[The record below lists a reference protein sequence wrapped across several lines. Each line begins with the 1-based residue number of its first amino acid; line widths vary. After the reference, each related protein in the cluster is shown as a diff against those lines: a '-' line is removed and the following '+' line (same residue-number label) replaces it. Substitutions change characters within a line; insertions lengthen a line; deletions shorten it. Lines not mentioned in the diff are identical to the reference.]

1 MFHFLSPIFSERHPW
16 VTLSLWH
23 DLWCELTPT
32 CCQCDDPDTTEWPL
46 RTARCW
52 RAESTHR
59 RDSDTGCALCARAN
73 LHTYGSSTALPRY
86 HQGGHLLCRQKRRKY
101 KLNIRKCI
109 GYWFWLENCW
119 TCFESKAQ
127 KSKLLTILSKN
138 QWMQEKTRWD
148 KWQVNNPG
156 WERWEIVFSQSQALL
171 SSKLIILTK
180 SNWNFE
186 LNHFIQ
192 GKLLIFFSFSSLSIP
207 LYSTDV
213 LTWIWS
219 G

>member
-1 MFHFLSPIFSERHPW
+1 MTSDVSWPRHVVSVMTQTQLSGHSGQPGAGERRARTGETQTQVARSAHARIFTHMAAAQQ
-16 VTLSLWH
+16 
-23 DLWCELTPT
+23 
-32 CCQCDDPDTTEWPL
+32 CQDTIREDIYYAG
-46 RTARCW
+46 RRE
-52 RAESTHR
+52 ESI
-59 RDSDTGCALCARAN
+59 N
-73 LHTYGSSTALPRY
+73 FTYM
-86 HQGGHLLCRQKRRKY
+86 H
-101 KLNIRKCI
+101 
-109 GYWFWLENCW
+109 WFWLENCW

-192 GKLLIFFSFSSLSIP
+192 GKLLIFFIFFPIYSSVFHWRIDLDMKRIMNEESSP
-207 LYSTDV
+207 PGV
-213 LTWIWS
+213 
-219 G
+219 